1 MLPILTKR
9 TITSHL
15 NSLNIQ
21 NTTTYDVENPDHGF
35 GQEQKC
41 GGGALLHQC
50 SIYVCI
56 Q

>member
-1 MLPILTKR
+1 MLPKL

-35 GQEQKC
+35 GQKQKC
-41 GGGALLHQC
+41 GGGAFF
-50 SIYVCI
+50 SSV
-56 Q
+56 